1 MSAMSGRIM
10 DIGCIVMAS
19 GMSVRYGKNKLLED
33 LGGSPVILRTVESLI
48 TAGLAP
54 LAVTRSEAVAALMR
68 RADVACIRHD
78 GPLKSD
84 TMRTGLEALSP
95 SAAGFL
101 FMPADQPLVEPDTLH
116 RLAAQFLEDPSRAVR
131 LGYGDTPG
139 SPVLFPA
146 ACREALLAYR
156 GDRGGMDVLREQRVP
171 CDIVQAAHAW
181 ELWDV
186 DTPEGMEAL
195 REVLNGISEGKK
207 P

>member
-1 MSAMSGRIM
+1 MRN

-19 GMSVRYGKNKLLED
+19 GLSRRYGKNKLLED
-33 LGGSPVILRTVESLI
+33 LNGRALILRTADSL
-48 TAGLAP
+48 TAAGLHP
-54 LAVTRSEAVAALMR
+54 LAVTRSPEVRALLT
-68 RADVACIRHD
+68 RAGIACISHA
-78 GPLKSD
+78 GALKSD
-84 TMRTGLEALSP
+84 TIHAGLEHLGE
-95 SAAGFL
+95 GFMGYL
-101 FMPADQPLVEPDTLH
+101 FMPADQPLVLPASLR
-116 RLAAQFLEDPSRAVR
+116 RLTAFYLEDPTRAAR
-131 LGYGDTPG
+131 LGHGETPG
-139 SPVLFPA
+139 SPVIFPA

>member
-1 MSAMSGRIM
+1 MSPMSERTM

-19 GMSVRYGKNKLLED
+19 GMSTRYGRNKLLED
-33 LGGSPVILRTVESLI
+33 LGGRPVILRTVESLI
-48 TAGLAP
+48 SAGLAP

-68 RADVACIRHD
+68 RAGVACIRHD

-84 TMRTGLEALSP
+84 TMRAGLEALSP
-95 SAAGFL
+95 GAEGFL
-101 FMPADQPLVEPDTLH
+101 FMPADQPLVRPDTLR
-116 RLAAQFLEDPSRAVR
+116 RLAARFLENPSRAVR

>member
-1 MSAMSGRIM
+1 MSATPDRTM

-19 GMSVRYGKNKLLED
+19 GMSTRYGRNKLLED
-33 LGGSPVILRTVESLI
+33 LGGRPVILRTVESLI
-48 TAGLAP
+48 SAGLAP

-68 RADVACIRHD
+68 QAGVACIRHN

-84 TMRTGLEALSP
+84 TMRTGLEALSS

-101 FMPADQPLVEPDTLH
+101 FMPADQPLVGPDTLR
-116 RLAAQFLEDPSRAVR
+116 RLTARFLENPSRAVR

-156 GDRGGMDVLREQRVP
+156 GDRGGVDVLREQRVP
-171 CDIVQAAHAW
+171 CDMVQAAHAW

-195 REVLNGISEGKK
+195 RKVLDTVSGGKR